1 MDNRGITPVA
11 ALCALLLLCAC
22 SRKVYVPV
30 QDTVYHTDTL
40 YRSQLRVDSVYIRD
54 SVAVISLGDT
64 VRVAE
69 YHYRDRT
76 KLLRDTVRETAVD
89 TVRVSVP
96 VPVERPLSRRQRL
109 EALAGPCSIAL
120 LVGACLSVAVIWL
133 VRRRK

>member
-1 MDNRGITPVA
+1 MDHRRITLP
-11 ALCALLLLCAC
+11 LLLSLLLLCAC

-30 QDTVYHTDTL
+30 QSTAYHTDTL
-40 YRSQLRVDSVYIRD
+40 YRSQLRIDSVYIRD

-76 KLLRDTVRETAVD
+76 KLLRDTVREAAVD

-96 VPVERPLSRRQRL
+96 VPGESPLSRRERFR
-109 EALAGPCSIAL
+109 ALAGPCSIAL

>member
-1 MDNRGITPVA
+1 MPLL
-11 ALCALLLLCAC
+11 LCALLLAVLLPSC

-30 QDTVYHTDTL
+30 QNDVRHTDTL
-40 YRSQLRVDSVYIRD
+40 LRTNIRVDSVWLRD
-54 SVAVISLGDT
+54 SVVSVQKGDT
-64 VRVAE
+64 VRIE
-69 YHYRDRT
+69 RYHYRDRT

-96 VPVERPLSRRQRL
+96 VPVERSLSRRERL

>member
-1 MDNRGITPVA
+1 MDHRRITLP
-11 ALCALLLLCAC
+11 LLLSLLLLCAC

-30 QDTVYHTDTL
+30 ESKVYHTDTL
-40 YRSQLRVDSVYIRD
+40 YRSQLRVDSVYLRD

-69 YHYRDRT
+69 YHYRDRM

-89 TVRVSVP
+89 TVRVP
-96 VPVERPLSRRQRL
+96 VPAERSLSRRERFK
-109 EALAGPCSIAL
+109 ALAGPCSIAL

>member
-1 MDNRGITPVA
+1 MA
-11 ALCALLLLCAC
+11 ALCVLLLLCAC

-30 QDTVYHTDTL
+30 QGAVYHTDTV
-40 YRSQLRVDSVYIRD
+40 YRSQLRVDSVWLRD
-54 SVAVISLGDT
+54 SVVSVQKGDT
-64 VRVAE
+64 VRIE
-69 YHYRDRT
+69 RYHYRDRT

-96 VPVERPLSRRQRL
+96 VPVERSLSRRERL

-120 LVGACLSVAVIWL
+120 LVGACLSMAVIWL

>member
-1 MDNRGITPVA
+1 MA

-64 VRVAE
+64 VLVAE